1 MRCIEKMK
9 KENSR
14 REYKKTVSLMKEECN
29 IISIADSDF
38 PSIDDVIDV
47 LTFNLT
53 DEDNLI
59 EFSDS
64 MSNFVVQKIVVSIIS
79 NKVVTIAETHYIL
92 AQITTFFNESEI
104 ILGIGQ
110 NGKYNKTIARVILS

>member
-1 MRCIEKMK
+1 MK